1 MRWTP
6 DTVCI
11 ACGLTMRRHSDVE
24 IPVDS
29 KLLDAAL
36 ARSGQH
42 QASRVPSVP
51 VAATPVPSVAAP
63 STPSG
68 SASRSQPIGF
78 EVVDSD
84 DTESSPITAFRN
96 PLTPGDT
103 VGTSRTVNDE
113 RVASYT
119 KAQKKNKSQ
128 LRTNSQRVNEQPRTR
143 AVASTSTSAVTSSS
157 STQKGKGK
165 GKAEML
171 AVVCFVVPMA
181 VSRMQI
187 ILFRAHTHCFLRM

>member
-1 MRWTP
+1 MHWTP

-11 ACGLTMRRHSDVE
+11 ACGLPMRRHSDVE
-24 IPVDS
+24 IPVDP

-36 ARSGQH
+36 QR
-42 QASRVPSVP
+42 QANRVPSVP

-78 EVVDSD
+78 EIVDS

-103 VGTSRTVNDE
+103 VGTSRSVNDE
-113 RVASYT
+113 QVASYT
-119 KAQKKNKSQ
+119 KARKKNKSQ

-143 AVASTSTSAVTSSS
+143 AVASTSTSTSAVASSS

-165 GKAEML
+165 AANPVL
-171 AVVCFVVPMA
+171 RAVVCFAIPMA

-187 ILFRAHTHCFLRM
+187 ILFRTLTHCFLQL